1 MLNECLMFSICVML
15 NKRNISSEQGRHQL
29 ESTDSLLSDGKEAGN
44 KEKASHGLVTK
55 RLKWFT
61 VTL

>member
-1 MLNECLMFSICVML
+1 MLSICVIL
-15 NKRNISSEQGRHQL
+15 NKRNISGEQGRHQL
-29 ESTDSLLSDGKEAGN
+29 ETTDSLLSDGKEAGN
-44 KEKASHGLVTK
+44 KEKAPHDLVTK